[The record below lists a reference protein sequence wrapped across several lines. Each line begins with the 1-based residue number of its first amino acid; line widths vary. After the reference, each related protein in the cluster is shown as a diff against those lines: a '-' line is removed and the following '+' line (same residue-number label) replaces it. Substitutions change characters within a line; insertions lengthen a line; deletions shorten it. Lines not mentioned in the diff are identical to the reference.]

1 MEERPTPKFWKLS
14 PKHLLSRTTAFDQ
27 FMMWLPAPAGDEAGM
42 LTVQVGGQAV
52 AESTAQT
59 LGRVE

>member
-1 MEERPTPKFWKLS
+1 M
-14 PKHLLSRTTAFDQ
+14 AFDQ
-27 FMMWLPAPAGDEAGM
+27 FMMWLPAPAGDEADV
-42 LTVQVGGQAV
+42 LTLWLGGQIV